1 VPGLPAAAGG
11 AAFVRA
17 DRGADADASA
27 VPAAAVPAGLV
38 PVAGVS
44 TAQVVGFRA
53 AEALRV
59 PARGVIAQVVI
70 DVSGVTPKAPV
81 SRAALSRLAYI
92 AIPNVKVISFA
103 AHASSLVARRSRL
116 VGMRP
121 LPEGRAPESGEPAE
135 HKRYLLETMFTGW
148 PVLLARSVTD

>member
-1 VPGLPAAAGG
+1 M
-11 AAFVRA
+11 
-17 DRGADADASA
+17 
-27 VPAAAVPAGLV
+27 

-44 TAQVVGFRA
+44 TAQVVGLRA

-59 PARGVIAQVVI
+59 PARVAIAQVVI

>member
-1 VPGLPAAAGG
+1 VATGG
-11 AAFVRA
+11 TALSGASFSSTTFVRA
-17 DRGADADASA
+17 DRGADAAT
-27 VPAAAVPAGLV
+27 VPAAAGPAGLV
-38 PVAGVS
+38 AIHVARL
-44 TAQVVGFRA
+44 RA
-53 AEALRV
+53 AETLRV